1 MSDKDI
7 FSEEGELFLKD
18 KMCICLKDLNAKI
31 LDDASD
37 EKDFFKCLIDFFLTL
52 EFPYNDNG
60 NLEYY
65 ERSENADFLLHQ
77 LEDFVSSK
85 NLEEDTNAMKIYDE

>member
-37 EKDFFKCLIDFFLTL
+37 EKDFFKCLIDFFS
-52 EFPYNDNG
+52 NI
-60 NLEYY
+60 
-65 ERSENADFLLHQ
+65 RIS
-77 LEDFVSSK
+77 
-85 NLEEDTNAMKIYDE
+85 I

>member
-37 EKDFFKCLIDFFLTL
+37 EKDFFKCLIDFF
-52 EFPYNDNG
+52 NI
-60 NLEYY
+60 
-65 ERSENADFLLHQ
+65 RIS
-77 LEDFVSSK
+77 
-85 NLEEDTNAMKIYDE
+85 I